1 MIRLI
6 RRIIHLEGSYK
17 DLRASKHLIPN
28 LYLPNLYLGQ
38 SPNLLAQLIQAHIS
52 TNFDHQ
58 TYPDGSEA
66 VVANIPSSSII
77 KSAKERRSQAR
88 KAGLTNLSSGVNL
101 SKDLTSPSGQDFI
114 SLSTASDLTRAITS
128 KSGESRLVREEDEF
142 GEGDDEHA
150 EYTGAKERVPLGE
163 KAGLRA
169 EASRKAGMESMITEA
184 GEDLYE
190 GNEEELEWEAEQIRR
205 GGIGNSVGEKTTTQP
220 SKQIYRAAPVPERRN
235 LNTLSSVTSRFSDS
249 LGLLEDS
256 VSEQEQNVI
265 IFETAE
271 KSLDQQE
278 SDLRLEV
285 SREIER
291 EVFFQDFKAFIDD
304 INQFFSV
311 KWLELEKVEKDLL
324 SILRERSQLI
334 CKRRYED
341 LSDDLALFKSG
352 DVGITRPS
360 VVEEDLKQN
369 GNEDEVRG
377 KDESADEFDE
387 LGRSRRE
394 LDISSQAPS
403 RRYRRKERIE
413 RRKRRRA
420 GEGRVASAPEDE
432 GYSTDDS
439 LSPADS
445 SDLLSASQS
454 LISSTSDILR
464 DTSNPIFLSPT
475 NPSSIAE
482 KFQAWKSNYPEDY
495 SNAYGNLA
503 LVQAWEFWV
512 RMEIVG
518 GLNLWSIREWV
529 EVKDRRGIENW
540 RWMKG
545 LEAYDHSCSI
555 EDQEDRSDSV
565 VPEMIKEVVIPVL
578 TTLIRC
584 SYDPLSVVATTK
596 ALELVEQIGCFIDL
610 EEEDCD
616 EKCERF
622 VMSFLERFKISLQ
635 ELKHL
640 ISDGD
645 DDFKRSLLSQ
655 VGCEGIEARNRFLNR
670 CLKLFKQGLR
680 WRRFFNRKLTM
691 MSYDDESKSFVEQE
705 EEGRRVLSFK
715 EVLSGELVE
724 GIMVPVILIGWETGG
739 KEISKK
745 ILECSPNG
753 VLNERL
759 IETLKEGYVK
769 EEVQ

>member
-1 MIRLI
+1 KLI
-6 RRIIHLEGSYK
+6 SSEPLSRPISESSRPTYSSSHLNE
-17 DLRASKHLIPN
+17 LRSSNLSSLVLKKSDQSLDSLTTSKFSEQPE
-28 LYLPNLYLGQ
+28 
-38 SPNLLAQLIQAHIS
+38 
-52 TNFDHQ
+52 
-58 TYPDGSEA
+58 DGSEA

-142 GEGDDEHA
+142 GEGDEEHA
-150 EYTGAKERVPLGE
+150 EYTGAKERVPLG
-163 KAGLRA
+163 KW
-169 EASRKAGMESMITEA
+169 KAGMESMITEA

-190 GNEEELEWEAEQIRR
+190 AMKRNLSGRLNRSVEVGWGILWVRR
-205 GGIGNSVGEKTTTQP
+205 RHSTFKTDLQ
-220 SKQIYRAAPVPERRN
+220 RAAPVPNDE
-235 LNTLSSVTSRFSDS
+235 
-249 LGLLEDS
+249 
-256 VSEQEQNVI
+256 
-265 IFETAE
+265 
-271 KSLDQQE
+271 
-278 SDLRLEV
+278 
-285 SREIER
+285 
-291 EVFFQDFKAFIDD
+291 
-304 INQFFSV
+304 
-311 KWLELEKVEKDLL
+311 
-324 SILRERSQLI
+324 
-334 CKRRYED
+334 
-341 LSDDLALFKSG
+341 SG

-596 ALELVEQIGCFIDL
+596 ALEL
-610 EEEDCD
+610 EEDCD

-655 VGCEGIEARNRFLNR
+655 VGC
-670 CLKLFKQGLR
+670 LKLFKQGLR
-680 WRRFFNRKLTM
+680 WRRFFNRN
-691 MSYDDESKSFVEQE
+691 FVEQE

-724 GIMVPVILIGWETGG
+724 GIMVPTGG